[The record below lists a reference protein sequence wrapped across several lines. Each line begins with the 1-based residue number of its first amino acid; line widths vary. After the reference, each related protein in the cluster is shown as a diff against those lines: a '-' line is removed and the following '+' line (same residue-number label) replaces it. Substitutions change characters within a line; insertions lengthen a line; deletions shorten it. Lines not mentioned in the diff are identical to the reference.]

1 MEENPAPMKEISECV
16 AARLGIAVSD
26 LPQPG
31 IWAQSGNTIGALALR
46 VNLLTIDQ
54 VDEIIN
60 AQETSRKLF
69 GEIAIELGFVQKSD
83 VDRLLELQRFYWI
96 FEIGELVYLRRDA
109 DLPELLELY
118 AEFIRAQRA
127 IDAS

>member
-1 MEENPAPMKEISECV
+1 MEENPAPMEEISACV
-16 AARLGIAVSD
+16 AAHLGVAPED

-54 VDEIIN
+54 VDDIVNE
-60 AQETSRKLF
+60 QERSRKLF
-69 GEIAIELGFVQKSD
+69 GEIAIELGFVCKHD
-83 VDRLLELQRFYWI
+83 VERLLELQRFYWI
-96 FEIGELVYLRRDA
+96 FEIGELVFLRRDA

-118 AEFIRAQRA
+118 ARFVRERRAP
-127 IDAS
+127 ASR